1 MEDRVLLLALRGR
14 DAQVVE
20 QLLSR
25 QRLACHVCTSVRELT
40 EQLAAGAGT
49 ALITEESLEDADR
62 EGLVSWL
69 ASQPPW
75 SDFPFV
81 LLATKRSGHRPADAL
96 RMLEQLGN
104 VIVLERPI
112 HGETL
117 LRAVSSALRGRRH
130 QYDARSHLVELK
142 DAEERLTQLNATL
155 EARISERTAELSRAN
170 DQLMQE
176 IAERE
181 RAQAALVQAQ
191 KIEAMGQL
199 TGRIAHDFNNLLTE
213 ISGNLDMIQRRASD
227 EKTIRQAGF
236 AAQAADR
243 AAKLT
248 QQLLAFSRSQRLDLK
263 PVDINALLAGMS
275 DLLERTIGNEAQIEM
290 HFADSVPWAL
300 ADANQLELAVLNLAI
315 NARDAMPDGG
325 VITISASLE
334 PDPEKDGSESG
345 RSCGVITV
353 SDTGTGIP
361 DELIEKVFDP
371 FFTTKPV
378 GKGTGLGL
386 SQVYGIARQSGGT
399 VKLHSAVGEGS
410 TVSIW
415 LPLTAPPP
423 ESDGDSAADD
433 RLLRSE
439 AGERILVVE
448 DDDGVRRYLVECLEM
463 LGCEVIEAANGM
475 EALDRLASARPDL
488 MIVDFVMPGMNGAE
502 LTAMVRERLP
512 ELPIILATGYADMD
526 AVDEVVAGDRVLRK
540 PFHIN
545 DLAAAVRAAVADR
558 TRSSRP
564 IETDS

>member
-25 QRLACHVCTSVRELT
+25 QGLKCHICSSVTELT
-40 EQLAAGAGT
+40 EQLSAGAGT
-49 ALITEESLEDADR
+49 ALITEESLVDTDR

-69 ASQPPW
+69 SSQPPW

-96 RMLEQLGN
+96 QMLEQLGN

-117 LRAVSSALRGRRH
+117 LRAVSSALRGRRR
-130 QYDARSHLVELK
+130 QYDARSHLEELK
-142 DAEERLTQLNATL
+142 QAEERLTQLNATL

-191 KIEAMGQL
+191 KMEAMGQL
-199 TGRIAHDFNNLLTE
+199 TGGIAHDFNNLLTV
-213 ISGNLDMIQRRASD
+213 ISGNLQMIERRASD
-227 EKTIRQAGF
+227 EKTIQQASF
-236 AAQAADR
+236 AIQAANR

-263 PVDINALLAGMS
+263 PVDINALLSGMS
-275 DLLERTIGNEAQIEM
+275 DLLERTIGSEAQIEM
-290 HFADSVPWAL
+290 QLASSAPWAL

-325 VITISASLE
+325 LITISSSLE
-334 PDPEKDGSESG
+334 RNQEGAGGGAGKSF
-345 RSCGVITV
+345 GVISV
-353 SDTGTGIP
+353 CDTGTGIP
-361 DELIEKVFDP
+361 AELIEKVFDP

-399 VKLHSAVGEGS
+399 VKLHSAIGEGS

-415 LPLTAPPP
+415 LPLTVAPREIEGEGEGEARP
-423 ESDGDSAADD
+423 
-433 RLLRSE
+433 LRSE
-439 AGERILVVE
+439 GGERILVVE
-448 DDDGVRRYLVECLEM
+448 DDDGVRRFIVECLEM
-463 LGCEVIEAANGM
+463 LGCEVVQARNGP

-488 MIVDFVMPGMNGAE
+488 MIVDFAMPGMNGAE
-502 LTAMVRERLP
+502 LTTQVRDRLP
-512 ELPIILATGYADMD
+512 DLPIILATGYADMD
-526 AVDEVVAGDRVLRK
+526 AVDEVVAADRVLRK
-540 PFHIN
+540 PFDI
-545 DLAAAVRAAVADR
+545 DELSAAVRAALNDRATLVTVA
-558 TRSSRP
+558 
-564 IETDS
+564 

>member
-1 MEDRVLLLALRGR
+1 VEGRVLLLALRGR

-25 QRLACHVCTSVRELT
+25 QGLPCHVCTSVAELT

-49 ALITEESLEDADR
+49 ALITEESLLDGDR
-62 EGLVSWL
+62 AGLVSWL
-69 ASQPPW
+69 SNQPPW

-117 LRAVSSALRGRRH
+117 LRAVSSALRGRRR
-130 QYDARSHLVELK
+130 QYEARSHLEELK
-142 DAEERLTQLNATL
+142 HAEERLTQLNATL

-191 KIEAMGQL
+191 KMEAMGQL
-199 TGRIAHDFNNLLTE
+199 TGGIAHDFNNLLTV
-213 ISGNLDMIQRRASD
+213 ISGNLGMIQRRASD
-227 EKTIRQAGF
+227 EKTIQQAGF

-263 PVDINALLAGMS
+263 PVDVNALLSGMS
-275 DLLERTIGNEAQIEM
+275 DLLERTIGSEARIEM
-290 HFADSVPWAL
+290 HFESSAPWAL

-325 VITISASLE
+325 VITISSSLE
-334 PDPEKDGSESG
+334 HERESDGRGSE
-345 RSCGVITV
+345 RSFGVISVT
-353 SDTGTGIP
+353 DTGTGIP
-361 DELIEKVFDP
+361 SELIEKVFDP

-399 VKLHSAVGEGS
+399 VKLRSAIGEGT

-415 LPLTAPPP
+415 LPVTARPRQSDG
-423 ESDGDSAADD
+423 ESDPDD
-433 RLLRSE
+433 QSERSE
-439 AGERILVVE
+439 TGERILVVE
-448 DDDGVRRYLVECLEM
+448 DDDGVRRFLVECLEM
-463 LGCEVIEAANGM
+463 LGCEVFQAANGS
-475 EALDRLASARPDL
+475 EALDRLATARPHL
-488 MIVDFVMPGMNGAE
+488 MIVDFAMPGMNGAE
-502 LTAMVRERLP
+502 LATRVRQRLP
-512 ELPIILATGYADMD
+512 DLPIILATGYADMD
-526 AVDEVVAGDRVLRK
+526 AVDEVVAADRVLRK
-540 PFHIN
+540 PFHI
-545 DLAAAVRAAVADR
+545 DELAAAVRAALTDRHALVAA
-558 TRSSRP
+558 S
-564 IETDS
+564 